1 MEQLLAS
8 GLAVCLFAYKETS
21 RSRTPFYTF
30 PPMQPIT
37 KSLKTFILHFVSQ
50 YKWHFMA
57 MACFRMCFVLDNL
70 VVPYAFK
77 VLVTRLTELA
87 SNRAGAWIKLGVP
100 LMALLGVIVLIE
112 VLFRLFDYMKIRTI
126 PAFEAKIRI
135 WIVHYLQGHSYQF
148 FTEHFSGDLV
158 KRVNDLTDGISQL
171 MMIVISS
178 FLPTFCTMLA
188 GVFSFAY
195 IQPTFGAV
203 LMAWLVLHTATYLF
217 YSKKCGHSVALH
229 AEKGS
234 RLSGSIVDGFTNILS
249 IKLFARN
256 NQATTHLL
264 APQAIEKRA
273 HEKALKLIMQ
283 LHLIISGL
291 SIGFMGVGMLA
302 YMIYYWQLGKLSIS
316 EVTYIFYAGNNIC
329 NLVWV
334 SVAEFPDF
342 FEEMGY
348 CKQALKLLQKKHAV
362 LDVPGA
368 AVLTCR
374 SPAIAFKDVSF
385 AYVPGKPIF
394 ENQNIAI
401 AAGEKVGLVGLSGS
415 GKTTF
420 INLLLRFFDLNK
432 GVITIDGQDISTVT
446 QESLRAAIAL
456 IPQDTTLFHDNILE
470 NIRYGR
476 KEATD
481 EEVIAAAQKA
491 KCHHFIMS
499 FSEGYDTLVG
509 ERGSKLSG
517 GQRQRIAI
525 ARAILK
531 DAPILI
537 LDEATSALDA
547 VTETEIQQSL
557 ATIMA
562 GKTTIVIA
570 HRLTVLAA
578 MDRVLVFNNGNIIA
592 NGSHET
598 LLKTNAIY
606 ANMCRLQLEGMHS
619 LQ

>member
-1 MEQLLAS
+1 
-8 GLAVCLFAYKETS
+8 
-21 RSRTPFYTF
+21 
-30 PPMQPIT
+30 MQPIT
-37 KSLKTFILHFVSQ
+37 KNLKTFILHFVAQ
-50 YKWHFMA
+50 YKWHFIA
-57 MACFRMCFVLDNL
+57 MACLRMCFVLDNL

-77 VLVTRLTELA
+77 ILVTRLTALGDHTTG
-87 SNRAGAWIKLGVP
+87 SWIKLACP
-100 LMALLGVIVLIE
+100 LSALLGVIVLIE
-112 VLFRLFDYMKIRTI
+112 LLFRLFDYMKIRTI

-135 WIVHYLQGHSYQF
+135 WIVRYLQGHSYQF

-158 KRVNDLTDGISQL
+158 KRVNDLTDGISQ
-171 MMIVISS
+171 MVMIAISS

-195 IQPTFGAV
+195 IQPTFGAL
-203 LMAWLVLHTATYLF
+203 LMTWLILHTTTYLF
-217 YSKKCGHSVALH
+217 YSKKVSHSVALH

-249 IKLFARN
+249 IKLFARK
-256 NQATTHLL
+256 NQEITHLV
-264 APQAIEKRA
+264 APQAAEKLA
-273 HEKALKLIMQ
+273 HEKALQLIMQ
-283 LHLIISGL
+283 LHFIISGL
-291 SIGFMGVGMLA
+291 SIGFMGIGMLT
-302 YMIYYWQLGKLSIS
+302 YMVYYWQLGKLSIS
-316 EVTYIFYAGNNIC
+316 ECTYIFYAGNNIC

-342 FEEMGY
+342 FEEVGY
-348 CKQALKLLQKKHAV
+348 CKQALKLVQKQHAV
-362 LDVPGA
+362 LDAPGA
-368 AVLTCR
+368 VLLKCG
-374 SPAIAFKDVSF
+374 PGAIAFQEVSF

-394 ENQNIAI
+394 ENQSMEIAP
-401 AAGEKVGLVGLSGS
+401 GEKVGLVGLSGS

-420 INLLLRFFDLNK
+420 INLLLRFFDLNH

-446 QESLRAAIAL
+446 QESLRAAISL
-456 IPQDTTLFHDNILE
+456 IPQDTTLFHGSILE

-481 EEVIAAAQKA
+481 DEVIAAARKA
-491 KCHHFIMS
+491 RCHHFIMGL
-499 FSEGYDTLVG
+499 SEGYNTLVG

-547 VTETEIQQSL
+547 VTETEIQESL
-557 ATIMA
+557 SMIMA

-578 MDRVLVFNNGNIIA
+578 MDRVLVFNNGTIVA
-592 NGSHET
+592 SGSHET
-598 LLKTNAIY
+598 LLKISPLY
-606 ANMCRLQLEGMHS
+606 ANMCKLQLDGMHS
-619 LQ
+619 LT

>member
-1 MEQLLAS
+1 
-8 GLAVCLFAYKETS
+8 
-21 RSRTPFYTF
+21 
-30 PPMQPIT
+30 MQPIT
-37 KSLKTFILHFVSQ
+37 RNLKTFILHFVAQ
-50 YKWHFMA
+50 YKWHFIA
-57 MACFRMCFVLDNL
+57 MACLRMCFVLDNL

-77 VLVTRLTELA
+77 VLVTRLTALGDHRTL
-87 SNRAGAWIKLGVP
+87 SWIKLSWP
-100 LMALLGVIVLIE
+100 LIALLGVIVLIE
-112 VLFRLFDYMKIRTI
+112 TLFRLFDYIKIRTI
-126 PAFEAKIRI
+126 PSFEAKIRI
-135 WIVHYLQGHSYQF
+135 WIVRYFQGHSYQF

-158 KRVNDLTDGISQL
+158 KRVNDLTDGISQV
-171 MMIVISS
+171 MMILISS

-195 IQPTFGAV
+195 IQPTFGAI
-203 LMAWLVLHTATYLF
+203 LMTWLVLHTATYLF
-217 YSKKCGHSVALH
+217 YSKKISHSVALH

-249 IKLFARN
+249 IKLFARK
-256 NQATTHLL
+256 NQAITHLM
-264 APQAIEKRA
+264 APQAVEKLA
-273 HEKALKLIMQ
+273 HEKALKLIMH
-283 LHLIISGL
+283 LHFIISGL

-302 YMIYYWQLGKLSIS
+302 CMIYYWQLGKLSIS
-316 EVTYIFYAGNNIC
+316 EITYIFYAGNNIC

-342 FEEMGY
+342 FEEIGY
-348 CKQALKLLQKKHAV
+348 CQQALKLLQKKHAV
-362 LDVPGA
+362 LDAPA
-368 AVLTCR
+368 ASVLRCHAG
-374 SPAIAFKDVSF
+374 SIVFKDVSF

-394 ENQNIAI
+394 ENQSMDIAP
-401 AAGEKVGLVGLSGS
+401 GEKVGLVGLSGS

-420 INLLLRFFDLNK
+420 INLLLRFFDLSH
-432 GVITIDGQDISTVT
+432 GVITIDGQDISAVT
-446 QESLRAAIAL
+446 QESLRGAISL
-456 IPQDTTLFHDNILE
+456 IPQDTTLFHDTILE

-481 EEVIAAAQKA
+481 DEVIAAAQKA
-491 KCHHFIMS
+491 KCHEFIMGLS
-499 FSEGYDTLVG
+499 KGYHTLVG

-547 VTETEIQQSL
+547 VTETEIQESL
-557 ATIMA
+557 SMIMVD
-562 GKTTIVIA
+562 KTTIVIA

-578 MDRVLVFNNGNIIA
+578 MDRVLVFNNGKIVA
-592 NGSHET
+592 NGAHET
-598 LLKTNAIY
+598 LLKTNALY
-606 ANMCRLQLEGMHS
+606 ANMCKLQFHGMHM

>member
-1 MEQLLAS
+1 
-8 GLAVCLFAYKETS
+8 
-21 RSRTPFYTF
+21 
-30 PPMQPIT
+30 MQSIT
-37 KSLKTFILHFVSQ
+37 KNLKTFIWHFVGQ
-50 YKWHFMA
+50 YKWHFLA
-57 MACFRMCFVLDNL
+57 MACLRMCFVLDNL

-77 VLVTRLTELA
+77 VLVTQLTALA
-87 SNRAGAWIKLGVP
+87 DDRTAVWIKLGCP
-100 LMALLGVIVLIE
+100 LIALLGVIVLIE
-112 VLFRLFDYMKIRTI
+112 LFFRLFDYMKLRTI

-135 WIVHYLQGHSYQF
+135 WIVQYLQGHSYQF

-158 KRVNDLTDGISQL
+158 KRVNDLTDGISQI
-171 MMIVISS
+171 MMIIISS

-195 IQPTFGAV
+195 IQPTFGAM
-203 LMAWLVLHTATYLF
+203 LMAWLILHTTTYLV
-217 YSKKCGHSVALH
+217 YSKKCRHRVAMH

-249 IKLFARN
+249 IKLFARK
-256 NQATTHLL
+256 NQETTHLL
-264 APQAIEKRA
+264 VPQAREKRA
-273 HEKALKLIMQ
+273 HESALKLIMQ
-283 LHLIISGL
+283 LHFIISGL

-342 FEEMGY
+342 FEEVGY
-348 CKQALKLLQKKHAV
+348 CQQALKLLQRQHAV
-362 LDVPGA
+362 LDAPDA
-368 AVLTCR
+368 AVLTCQ
-374 SPAIAFKDVSF
+374 SASIAFKDVSF
-385 AYVPGKPIF
+385 AYVPDKPIF
-394 ENQNIAI
+394 EDQSIDI

-446 QESLRAAIAL
+446 QESLRAAISL
-456 IPQDTTLFHDNILE
+456 IPQDTVLFHDSILE

-476 KEATD
+476 KNATD
-481 EEVIAAAQKA
+481 EEVVAAAKKA
-491 KCHHFIMS
+491 NCHSFIMGLAQ
-499 FSEGYDTLVG
+499 GYHTLVG

-525 ARAILK
+525 ARAVLK

-547 VTETEIQQSL
+547 VTETEIQESL
-557 ATIMA
+557 SRIMA
-562 GKTTIVIA
+562 NKTTIVIA
-570 HRLTVLAA
+570 HRLAVLAA
-578 MDRVLVFNNGNIIA
+578 MDRVLVFNGGKIIA
-592 NGSHET
+592 SGSHET
-598 LLKTNAIY
+598 LLKISPLY
-606 ANMCRLQLEGMHS
+606 ANMCRLQFDGMRS

>member
-1 MEQLLAS
+1 
-8 GLAVCLFAYKETS
+8 
-21 RSRTPFYTF
+21 
-30 PPMQPIT
+30 MQSIT
-37 KSLKTFILHFVSQ
+37 KNLKTFIWYFASQ
-50 YKWHFMA
+50 YKWRFIA
-57 MACFRMCFVLDNL
+57 MACLRMCFVLDNL

-87 SNRAGAWIKLGVP
+87 DHRTGAWIKLGCP
-100 LMALLGVIVLIE
+100 LIALLGIIVLIE

-126 PAFEAKIRI
+126 PDFESKIRI
-135 WIVHYLQGHSYQF
+135 WIVRYLQGHSYQF
-148 FTEHFSGDLV
+148 FTDHFSGDLV
-158 KRVNDLTDGISQL
+158 KRVNDLTDGISQI
-171 MMIVISS
+171 MMIIIAS
-178 FLPTFCTMLA
+178 FLPAFCTILA

-203 LMAWLVLHTATYLF
+203 LMAWLILHTTTYLV
-217 YSKKCGHSVALH
+217 YSKKCRRSVALH

-234 RLSGSIVDGFTNILS
+234 RLSGSIVDGFINILN
-249 IKLFARN
+249 IKLFTRK
-256 NQATTHLL
+256 NQETTHLL
-264 APQAIEKRA
+264 VPQATEKRA
-273 HEKALKLIMQ
+273 HEEALKLIMH
-283 LHLIISGL
+283 LHFIISGL
-291 SIGFMGVGMLA
+291 SIGFMGIGMLS

-342 FEEMGY
+342 FEEIGY
-348 CKQALKLLQKKHAV
+348 CQQALKLLQKKHAV
-362 LDVPGA
+362 LDAPA
-368 AVLTCR
+368 ASVLTCQ
-374 SPAIAFKDVSF
+374 SAAIAFKDVSF
-385 AYVPGKPIF
+385 AYVPGNPIF
-394 ENQNIAI
+394 ENQSIDIAP
-401 AAGEKVGLVGLSGS
+401 GEKVGLVGLSGS

-446 QESLRAAIAL
+446 QESLRAAISL
-456 IPQDTTLFHDNILE
+456 IPQDTTLFHDSILE

-481 EEVIAAAQKA
+481 DEVIASAKKA
-491 KCHHFIMS
+491 KCHNFIMGLS
-499 FSEGYDTLVG
+499 QGYNTLVG

-537 LDEATSALDA
+537 LDEATAALDA
-547 VTETEIQQSL
+547 VTETEIQESL
-557 ATIMA
+557 SMIMA
-562 GKTTIVIA
+562 DKTTIVIA

-578 MDRVLVFNNGNIIA
+578 IDRVLVFNSGKIIA

-598 LLKTNAIY
+598 LLKISPLY
-606 ANMCRLQLEGMHS
+606 ANMCRLQFDGMRS